1 MILTVMFWLK
11 NTSESSAKTNPSYIW
26 VRFSFYRQS
35 ENSILVEKKLRSFN
49 FFFKNRATFPRNRIK
64 YAETIDM
71 TDLFYV
77 SKYLLLSEYLIPFN
91 LII

>member
-11 NTSESSAKTNPSYIW
+11 NTSNEP
-26 VRFSFYRQS
+26 
-35 ENSILVEKKLRSFN
+35 ILHPGS
-49 FFFKNRATFPRNRIK
+49 FFFLQTIRKQNFGRKEAKILQFLFLNRATFPRNRIK